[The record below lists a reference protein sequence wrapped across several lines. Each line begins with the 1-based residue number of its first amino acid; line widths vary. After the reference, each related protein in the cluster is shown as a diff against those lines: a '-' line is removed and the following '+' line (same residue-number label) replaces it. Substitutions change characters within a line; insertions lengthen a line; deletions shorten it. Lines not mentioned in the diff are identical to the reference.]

1 MAVAFSL
8 KSKANPFG
16 VATYQ
21 LYPQGPEEYVG
32 MLPTIGIGSGC

>member
-8 KSKANPFG
+8 KSKANPVG

-21 LYPQGPEEYVG
+21 LYPQGPEEYVARQ
-32 MLPTIGIGSGC
+32 IGIGSGC